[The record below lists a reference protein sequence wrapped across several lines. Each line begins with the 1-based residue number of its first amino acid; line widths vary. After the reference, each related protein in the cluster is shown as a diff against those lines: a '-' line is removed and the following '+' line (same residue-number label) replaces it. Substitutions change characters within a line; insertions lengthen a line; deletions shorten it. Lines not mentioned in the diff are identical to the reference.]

1 MGTHLVT
8 GATDGIGKQTAL
20 ELSKKGH
27 TVLVHGRSEQR
38 ANDAVREISGLG
50 GTFVPV
56 WGDLASLKEVALLAE
71 RVLSKH
77 PVLDVLLNNAG
88 VFMRERKLSVDG
100 FEMTM
105 AVNHFGHFA
114 LTHHL
119 LPALKA
125 APQGRVVHVS
135 SMAHQ
140 RGTVDLKDLAFE
152 RRFDGYGAYSSSK
165 MANVLFSNELAR
177 RLRGTHVTSNALHP
191 GVIRTKLLATGFG
204 PGGASLAS
212 GAVTSV
218 WSATAP
224 ELGKVTGEYFS
235 DTRMAE
241 AAREAR
247 DEKHARAFYEES
259 CRLTHVAP
267 L

>member
-20 ELSKKGH
+20 ELAKKGH
-27 TVLVHGRSEQR
+27 TVLVHGRSEQK
-38 ANDAVREISGLG
+38 ATDAVRELSKSASG
-50 GTFVPV
+50 FEPV
-56 WGDLASLKEVALLAE
+56 WGDLSSLSEVSQLVE
-71 RVLSKH
+71 RVLARH

-105 AVNHFGHFA
+105 AVNHFGHFL
-114 LTHHL
+114 LTHGL

-140 RGTVDLKDLAFE
+140 RGTVDLKDLTFE
-152 RRFDGYGAYSSSK
+152 KRFDGYTAYSSSK
-165 MANVLFSNELAR
+165 LANLLFSNELAR
-177 RLRGTHVTSNALHP
+177 RLRGTAVTSNALHP

-204 PGGASLAS
+204 PGGATLAS

-218 WSATAP
+218 YCATSP
-224 ELGKVTGEYFS
+224 ELAKVSGEYFS
-235 DTRMAE
+235 ESRRVE
-241 AAREAR
+241 SAREAR
-247 DEKHARAFYEES
+247 DEKHAKAFYEES